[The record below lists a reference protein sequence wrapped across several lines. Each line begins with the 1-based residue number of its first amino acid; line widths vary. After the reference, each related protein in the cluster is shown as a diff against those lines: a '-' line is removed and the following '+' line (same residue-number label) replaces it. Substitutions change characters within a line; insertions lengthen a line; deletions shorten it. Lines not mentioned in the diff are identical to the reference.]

1 MMKQT
6 AEMNVNVNGHRGC
19 RMLEKDK
26 SLDWKQVM
34 VDKDPYCELLFCN
47 SVFELI
53 CVLSKLE
60 ISVVGIFIMDVWL
73 GFVY

>member
-1 MMKQT
+1 
-6 AEMNVNVNGHRGC
+6 
-19 RMLEKDK
+19 MLEKDK

-34 VDKDPYCELLFCN
+34 ADKDPNCELMFCN

-53 CVLSKLE
+53 CVLSKIE

-73 GFVY
+73 GFVS

>member
-34 VDKDPYCELLFCN
+34 ADKDPNCELLFCN

-53 CVLSKLE
+53 CVLYDHELFFYCM
-60 ISVVGIFIMDVWL
+60 I
-73 GFVY
+73 